1 LTESLKTKLIHSD
14 ELYTYDDQILF
25 DQNNVVENTVVEN
38 TVVENTVVENTVVE
52 NTVVENTNFLYKL
65 DQNNNLHDNNL
76 NIENIDNKYNQY
88 LDNSIEDEKNQ

>member
-25 DQNNVVENTVVEN
+25 DQNN
-38 TVVENTVVENTVVE
+38 VVE